1 VTYRF
6 QKIKYFHHYALQKR
20 LNKSGVKVKGYD
32 LARNAGTLTI
42 SSPDYYA
49 GYEYVGQFKN
59 DLPEGQGKATFS
71 APHSFAGDQYVGNFK
86 EGKKHGKGT
95 YIHANGFVRKGIYK
109 NDFYV
114 GK

>member
-1 VTYRF
+1 MISKQKKTVTDRF
-6 QKIKYFHHYALQKR
+6 RKIKYFHHYALQKR
-20 LNKSGVKVKGYD
+20 LNRSGVKVKGYD

-49 GYEYVGQFKN
+49 GYEYVGQFK
-59 DLPEGQGKATFS
+59 
-71 APHSFAGDQYVGNFK
+71 